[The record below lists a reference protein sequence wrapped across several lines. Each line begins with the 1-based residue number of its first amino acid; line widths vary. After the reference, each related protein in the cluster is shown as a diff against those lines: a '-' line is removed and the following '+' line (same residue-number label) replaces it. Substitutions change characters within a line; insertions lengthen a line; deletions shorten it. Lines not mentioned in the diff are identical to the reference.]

1 MKKYL
6 PVIIRVI
13 IALLFLVS
21 AAGKMYPSPYF
32 AITTFE
38 VKQLYVM
45 GFSESFA
52 PYFSRVLIGIE
63 LALGLLLLQRNYL
76 KRLVVPATIVMLL
89 VFIVHLTI
97 DTIQNGNSGN
107 CGCFGAL
114 IEMTPVEAII
124 KNVISVILLVY
135 LLNLIKRDRDSS
147 NFWVLTTVTFAS
159 ILFVFMLAPI
169 QPQVAESG
177 ATPQEII
184 ADSAETSTGDA
195 PTPATSPYSQYFPNI
210 DKGKKIVAL
219 FAPGCEHCRETAK
232 ELTAMKNSN
241 ADFPEIRILFMD
253 EEADLI
259 PEFFE
264 YAGAEYPYQV
274 LDILNFWKV
283 LGNTKD
289 TPGVVYLWNGN
300 NIKEWDG
307 INEKKFVAEELE
319 EVISKPYSEINKQ

>member
-63 LALGLLLLQRNYL
+63 IALGLLLLQRNYL
-76 KRLVVPATIVMLL
+76 KRLVVPATILMLL

-107 CGCFGAL
+107 CGCFGTL

-124 KNVISVILLVY
+124 KNAVSVILLVY
-135 LLNLIKRDRDSS
+135 LLNLIKRDRDSN

-169 QPQVAESG
+169 QPQVSESG
-177 ATPQEII
+177 TIPQEIVTEST
-184 ADSAETSTGDA
+184 DTFTGDA
-195 PTPATSPYSQYFPNI
+195 PTPATSPYSQYFPNV

-241 ADFPEIRILFMD
+241 ADLPEIRILFMD

-307 INEKKFVAEELE
+307 INEKKFVAKELE
-319 EVISKPYSEINKQ
+319 EVISKPYSEITK